1 MLEQMKALLKK
12 NYNIN
17 DISEETNFKTDLGLT
32 SFDFINLIAVI
43 EDTFGVEI
51 EEEQYYSINTIG
63 DLIEY
68 IESSRS

>member
-63 DLIEY
+63 DLIKY

>member
-1 MLEQMKALLKK
+1 MKALLKK

-17 DISEETNFKTDLGLT
+17 DVSAETNFKTDLGLT